1 MNKNTMIRQYRRF
14 SAADGYILGFEHN
27 KQIYAIQVDEIMP
40 RFMRVEHESSKK
52 GGAPKLQLRLTKPYR
67 EHLIRKGAVLLGS
80 PDILNGQYN
89 KGVEF
94 ERLISEMNGQEF
106 RGKENVGFWVEGD
119 LEING
124 KQIQIKFNGAQIVVE
139 RTLYRLQREAR
150 AQKALA

>member
-52 GGAPKLQLRLTKPYR
+52 GGSPKLQLRLTKPYR
-67 EHLIRKGAVLLGS
+67 EHLIRKGAIPLGS
-80 PDILNGQYN
+80 PDILEGEYN

-94 ERLISEMNGQEF
+94 ERLISEMNGQSF
-106 RGKENVGFWVEGD
+106 RGKENIGFWIEGD
-119 LEING
+119 ITING
-124 KQIQIKFNGAQIVVE
+124 KQIQVKFNGAQIVVE
-139 RTLYRLQREAR
+139 KTLHRLQKEAR
-150 AQKALA
+150 ASK